1 MLEEA
6 NRAHVGETKDR
17 RSNATAQA
25 ASRAGSRE
33 YVEMPGLRLTPSQAC
48 RLWQVDLATCEELF
62 DHLLRE
68 GFLSRTGS
76 GFYIASQETRERI

>member
-1 MLEEA
+1 MSA
-6 NRAHVGETKDR
+6 KQR
-17 RSNATAQA
+17 TAGQTPPPERLLA
-25 ASRAGSRE
+25 RVRGE

-68 GFLSRTGS
+68 GFLSRTRS
-76 GFYIASQETRERI
+76 GFYIAQETRERI

>member
-1 MLEEA
+1 
-6 NRAHVGETKDR
+6 
-17 RSNATAQA
+17 
-25 ASRAGSRE
+25 
-33 YVEMPGLRLTPSQAC
+33 MPGLRLTPAQAC
-48 RLWQVDLATCEELF
+48 RLQLDLATCEELF